1 MEKNPLSDGANA
13 LVEMRKFFIPSY
25 LLATIVY
32 LIFSLHYF
40 TTGLGGTMLLSVTLV
55 PLAYVLWV
63 LNFFVT
69 GELPYPRLGL
79 KPNIA
84 IAGVYIAMCIFS
96 LIYMRVEFD
105 ALIYDRAGFFNTPD
119 KIVGAMM
126 LGLVLE
132 YTRREH
138 GLLFYLILCLMFY
151 AVYGRIFPG
160 LLGHPG
166 ISWTRVITSSSIE
179 ISLGLFG
186 TYAQIGVGVIAA
198 FFMFLGVAQGFGV
211 QEAIIRTF
219 VGMLGK
225 HRTLIPQTAV
235 VTSMAIA
242 TCSGS
247 GAANAAI
254 TGQYTIPLMKKAG
267 FPALHAGAV
276 EASASLGGLLMP
288 PVMAI
293 AGFLMADFLG
303 VTYFQVIARGY
314 APALIFFGIISL
326 SVYLFTA
333 RCLRRT
339 ESDLTPAPD
348 SIIERFSKMDVV
360 HTAIFFAYIGVLIF
374 LMGILWYEAS
384 RAALNI
390 AIGLLITVSVC
401 RIYLH
406 PGTILDKV
414 KEWGRC
420 FRRAIEGFAEVTAP
434 LVLLLAMLG
443 VMVNLFV
450 VSGWMIKLMGLLATV
465 GEFHVVAL
473 IGVGFTIGVFLGLGI
488 PPSACYILSAV
499 IVIPPMT
506 RIGINPWVAHFF
518 LFFVAVISEYSP
530 PTSLVAAVASRISG
544 ASFMKTMMVTLQISV
559 PFFFLTFAIFN
570 WDILLL
576 KPGLAQLA
584 ALVVLMIGCLTA
596 AAAIHG
602 RLFEWKWHDLTARFL
617 VLLVALFILFYPR
630 GIISA
635 LALIPAVVMIVL
647 VIRRSQKTSVPSPS
661 FSEPAV
667 PRPSQ
672 PGNP

>member
-1 MEKNPLSDGANA
+1 
-13 LVEMRKFFIPSY
+13 MRKLFIPSY
-25 LLATIVY
+25 LIATIVY

-40 TTGLGGTMLLSVTLV
+40 TTGLGGTMLLAVTVV
-55 PLAYVLWV
+55 PIAYVLWV
-63 LNFFVT
+63 LNSFVA

-79 KPNIA
+79 KLNIA
-84 IAGVYIAMCIFS
+84 IASFYIAMCIFS

-119 KIVGAMM
+119 KIVGLMM
-126 LGLVLE
+126 LGLVVE

-138 GLLFYLILCLMFY
+138 GILFYLILFLMFY
-151 AVYGRIFPG
+151 SVYGSIFPG

-166 ISWTRVITSSSIE
+166 VSWTRVITSSSVE

-186 TYAQIGVGVIAA
+186 TYSQTGVGVIAA
-198 FFMFLGVAQGFGV
+198 FFMFLGIAQGFGV
-211 QEAIIRTF
+211 QESIIKTF
-219 VGMLGK
+219 TGIFARRK
-225 HRTLIPQTAV
+225 SLIPQTAV

-254 TGQYTIPLMKKAG
+254 TGQYTIPLMKRAG
-267 FPALHAGAV
+267 FPPLHAGAV
-276 EASASLGGLLMP
+276 EASSSLGGLLMP

-293 AGFLMADFLG
+293 AGFIMADFLG
-303 VTYFQVIARGY
+303 VTYFEVIARGY

-333 RCLRRT
+333 RFVRGRGSG
-339 ESDLTPAPD
+339 SDSELA
-348 SIIERFSKMDVV
+348 SVIERFSKMDVINTSV
-360 HTAIFFAYIGVLIF
+360 FFAFIGVLIY
-374 LMGILWYEAS
+374 LMGVLWYDAS

-390 AIGLLITVSVC
+390 GIGLFITSSVM
-401 RIYLH
+401 RIYLF
-406 PGTILDKV
+406 PGTISDKL
-414 KEWGRC
+414 KEWTRC
-420 FRRAIEGFAEVTAP
+420 FRGAIEAFAGVTAP
-434 LVLLLAMLG
+434 LILLLAMLG

-473 IGVGFTIGVFLGLGI
+473 IGVGFAIGVFLGLGI

-518 LFFVAVISEYSP
+518 LFFIAVISEYSP

-544 ASFMKTMMVTLQISV
+544 ASFMKTMMVTLQISL

-576 KPGLAQLA
+576 DPGLEQLA
-584 ALVVLMIGCLTA
+584 ALGVLIVGCSTA

-602 RLFEWKWHDLTARFL
+602 RLFEHKGHDLLARFF
-617 VLLVALFILFYPR
+617 VLLVALFILFYPK
-630 GIISA
+630 GILSA
-635 LALIPAVVMIVL
+635 LALIPAVAMIFL
-647 VIRRSQKTSVPSPS
+647 VIRRTERTSAS
-661 FSEPAV
+661 A
-667 PRPSQ
+667 
-672 PGNP
+672 

>member
-1 MEKNPLSDGANA
+1 MEKNPLPDAANSLA
-13 LVEMRKFFIPSY
+13 EMRKFLVPSY
-25 LLATIVY
+25 LIVTIVY
-32 LIFSLHYF
+32 LVFSLHYF
-40 TTGLGGTMLLSVTLV
+40 TTGLGGTMLLAVTLV

-63 LNFFVT
+63 LNSFVA

-79 KPNIA
+79 KLNIA
-84 IAGVYIAMCIFS
+84 IASVYIAMCLLSI
-96 LIYMRVEFD
+96 IYLRVEFD

-119 KIVGAMM
+119 KIVGAMI

-138 GLLFYLILCLMFY
+138 GLLFYLILFLMFY
-151 AVYGRIFPG
+151 SVYGWMFPG
-160 LLGHPG
+160 ILGHPG
-166 ISWTRVITSSSIE
+166 VSWTRVITSSSIE
-179 ISLGLFG
+179 IILGLFG
-186 TYAQIGVGVIAA
+186 TYSQTGVGVIAA

-211 QEAIIRTF
+211 QESIIKTF
-219 VGMLGK
+219 TGIFAK
-225 HRTLIPQTAV
+225 RKNLIPQTAV

-276 EASASLGGLLMP
+276 EASSSLGGLLMP

-303 VTYFQVIARGY
+303 VTYFEVIARGY

-326 SVYLFTA
+326 SVYLFTV
-333 RCLRRT
+333 RFMRGKGSRPD
-339 ESDLTPAPD
+339 SDLV
-348 SIIERFSKMDVV
+348 SVIEKYSKMDVIN
-360 HTAIFFAYIGVLIF
+360 TAIFFAFIGVLVY
-374 LMGILWYEAS
+374 LMGVLWYEAS

-390 AIGLLITVSVC
+390 AFGLFIVSSII
-401 RIYLH
+401 RMYLH
-406 PGTILDKV
+406 PGTISDKI

-420 FRRAIEGFAEVTAP
+420 FRQTIEAFAGVTAP
-434 LVLLLAMLG
+434 LILLLAMLG

-450 VSGWMIKLMGLLATV
+450 VSGWMIKLMSLLATV

-473 IGVGFTIGVFLGLGI
+473 IGVGFAIGVFLGLGI

-506 RIGINPWVAHFF
+506 KIGINPWVAHFF
-518 LFFVAVISEYSP
+518 LFFIAVISEYSP

-544 ASFMKTMMVTLQISV
+544 ASFMKTMMKTLQISL

-576 KPGLAQLA
+576 EPGLKQVA
-584 ALVVLMIGCLTA
+584 ALGVLLVGCSTA

-602 RLFEWKWHDLTARFL
+602 RIFDRKRHDLPSRFL
-617 VLLVALFILFYPR
+617 VLLMALFILFYPK
-630 GIISA
+630 GILSA
-635 LALIPAVVMIVL
+635 LALIPALAMIVF
-647 VIRRSQKTSVPSPS
+647 VIFRSQKV
-661 FSEPAV
+661 SEA
-667 PRPSQ
+667 S
-672 PGNP
+672 